1 MPLPE
6 VSSAP
11 QLDIITNIPSSY
23 EKEVSLPYVDAYN
36 QAAMA
41 KYNNEYNYWLW
52 KQQIE
57 YNSPANQ
64 VARLK
69 EAGLNPNFNSIDGTG
84 NASSIPASSGSISP
98 SVGRNVAQRTQNII
112 STASTILSAFSTG
125 LNAVSVLSDTPPLSK
140 LPEYRNTLF
149 QIGKQTLKG
158 KELDNYKRLV
168 DSIVETYMA
177 GGRQLPMTLEDE
189 AGNVIGEVSD
199 TPFAITHPDQ
209 GIGGI
214 VFEPDKMIART
225 KAEADVSLLNQ
236 RLRNLGLD
244 FDIKNLVKAAKSY
257 YNKEIQPHEAE
268 KAKGLAGT
276 ASFGQLIN
284 KVANGESLSF
294 NEIIAAILALA
305 ALKL

>member
-6 VSSAP
+6 VSQAP
-11 QLDIITNIPSSY
+11 QLDIITNVPSSY
-23 EKEVSLPYVDAYN
+23 EREVSLPYVDAYN

-52 KQQIE
+52 KQQME

-69 EAGLNPNFNSIDGTG
+69 EAGLNPNFNSIDGAG

-125 LNAVSVLSDTPPLSK
+125 LNAVSVLSDTPPLAK

-158 KELDNYKRLV
+158 KELENYNRLV
-168 DSIVETYMA
+168 DSIVQTYMS
-177 GGRQLPMTLEDE
+177 GGSITGDGVPDKT
-189 AGNVIGEVSD
+189 S
-199 TPFAITHPDQ
+199 FAVTHPLT
-209 GIGGI
+209 GG
-214 VFEPDKMIART
+214 VTFDPNKMIQLT
-225 KAEADVSLLNQ
+225 KGEADISLLGQ
-236 RLRNLGLD
+236 RLRNLGVD
-244 FDIKNLVKAAKSY
+244 FDIKNLVKAAKSF
-257 YNKEIQPHEAE
+257 YNTEIQPYEAE

>member
-11 QLDIITNIPSSY
+11 QLDIITNTPSAY
-23 EKEVSLPYVDAYN
+23 EKQVSLPYADAYN

-84 NASSIPASSGSISP
+84 NASSIPTSSGSISP
-98 SVGRNVAQRTQNII
+98 SIGRNVAQRTQNII

-158 KELDNYKRLV
+158 KELDSYNKLI
-168 DSIVETYMA
+168 DSIVQTYLA
-177 GGRQLPMTLEDE
+177 GGRQLPATLEDE
-189 AGNVIGEVSD
+189 NGNPIGELSD
-199 TPFAITHPDQ
+199 MPFALTHPDK

-214 VFEPDKMIART
+214 IFEPQKMFQSQ
-225 KAEADVSLLNQ
+225 KAEADLRLLDQ
-236 RLRNLGLD
+236 RFKNLGVD
-244 FDIKNLVKAAKSY
+244 FDIKQLVKAAKRF
-257 YNKEIQPHEAE
+257 YNTEIQPHEAE
-268 KAKGLAGT
+268 RAKGLAGT
-276 ASFGQLIN
+276 ASFGQLIS
-284 KVANGESLSF
+284 KIANGEELSF
-294 NEIIAAILALA
+294 RDVIAAILALA